1 MATATLAA
9 PASKK
14 MLWAG
19 WIVSTLPLLLF
30 TFSSVAKFANPP
42 GMAEQFDKLGLDPKL
57 TLGLGILELT
67 CTLIYAIPR
76 TAVLGAILLTG
87 YLGGAILTHLRVGD
101 QFVTHIILGVLVW
114 LGIYFRDA
122 RLRALIPFRQP
133 VEQP

>member
-9 PASKK
+9 PGSKK

-19 WIVSTLPLLLF
+19 WIVSALPLLLF
-30 TFSSVAKFANPP
+30 TFSSVAKFVNPP
-42 GMAEQFDKLGLDPKL
+42 GMAEQFIKLQIDPKI
-57 TLGLGILELT
+57 TFGLGILELT
-67 CTLIYAIPR
+67 CTLIYAVPR

-114 LGIYFRDA
+114 LGIYLRDA
-122 RLRALIPFRQP
+122 RLRALIPLRQP
-133 VEQP
+133 AE